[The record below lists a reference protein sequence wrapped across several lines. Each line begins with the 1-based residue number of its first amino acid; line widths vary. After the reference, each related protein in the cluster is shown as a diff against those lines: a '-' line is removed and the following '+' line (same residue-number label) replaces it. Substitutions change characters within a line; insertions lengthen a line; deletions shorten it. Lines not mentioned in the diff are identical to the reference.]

1 MRSGSIRP
9 SKKTVFFGLMGLSLV
24 SLRLPPDVAD
34 QAKHGTQLL
43 VWLQDAVYRSCHWA
57 GRSVDQIAGEQLPPS
72 ASEWALAHQLVAQ
85 AGLIEE
91 LRGEIQNLTSM
102 KAQGIPLALHAHIV
116 ARDVALWRDSLL
128 LERGSELGVHR
139 KDWVASRLFINLG
152 DLAGVR
158 EGQAVLAR
166 EVLLGRVEG
175 VSPYMARVQLFSDV
189 DSAPVEVRVG
199 GLCEGAFE
207 PVDYPCSLRGLG
219 RGQMVIE
226 HVDYRQVQ
234 AESAAQEG
242 EAPGGRRIQLG
253 DYVYS
258 APAQFGLPHP
268 MVIGRVSSI
277 EADPKRRLVYDVR
290 VEPAV
295 EIDRLRDVHVI
306 PLIPPR
312 LAME

>member
-1 MRSGSIRP
+1 MRFHSIRL
-9 SKKTVFFGLMGLSLV
+9 SKRMVFFGLMALSLLC
-24 SLRLPPDVAD
+24 LRLPPEVAD
-34 QAKHGTQLL
+34 QSKHSTQLL
-43 VWLQDAVYRSCHWA
+43 VWLQDAAYRSCHWA
-57 GRSVDQIAGEQLPPS
+57 GRSVDEFAGDPPAAS
-72 ASEWALAHQLVAQ
+72 ASERALVHQLISQ

-91 LRGEIQNLTSM
+91 LRGEIQDLGSM
-102 KAQGIPLALHAHIV
+102 KSQGIPLALHAHIV
-116 ARDVALWRDSLL
+116 ARDVAAWRDSLL

-199 GLCEGAFE
+199 GLRGGEFQ

-219 RGQMVIE
+219 RGMMVIQ
-226 HVDYRQVQ
+226 HVDYRYVQ
-234 AESAAQEG
+234 AETAPAEG
-242 EAPGGRRIQLG
+242 QAPGERRIQIG

-268 MVIGRVSSI
+268 MVIGRVASI

-290 VEPAV
+290 VAPSV

-306 PLIPPR
+306 PLIPHR